1 MAEETKSKA
10 DEKRAEQEEL
20 NDIIAVMTEP
30 AGRRYVWR
38 LLEHARVFAS
48 SYAHQTNETFFREG
62 QRNVGLWIFTQLLEA
77 SPELFLLMQKEHYI
91 LEVPDE
97 PAEEPDN
104 ATD

>member
-1 MAEETKSKA
+1 MADETKSKDA
-10 DEKRAEQEEL
+10 EKREEQERL

-38 LLEHARVFAS
+38 LLEEARVFTS
-48 SYAHQTNETFFREG
+48 SYAHETNQTFFREG

-91 LEVPDE
+91 LEAPEV
-97 PAEEPDN
+97 PAEE
-104 ATD
+104 ATNE